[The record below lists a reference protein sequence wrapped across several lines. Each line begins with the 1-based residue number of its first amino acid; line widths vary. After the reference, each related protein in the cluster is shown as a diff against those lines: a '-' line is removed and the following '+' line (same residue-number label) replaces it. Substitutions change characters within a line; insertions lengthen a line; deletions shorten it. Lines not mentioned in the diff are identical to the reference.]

1 MLGAGRLRSAMC
13 MNHSLRVLLIDD
25 NPDDRLL
32 ALRALEKE
40 IPGLKATEIINQAA
54 LDRVLGEGGFDL
66 VVTDYQ
72 LFWSNGVEV
81 LRKVKRLWPNVP
93 VVMFTGTGSE
103 EVAVEAM
110 KAGLDDYVIK
120 SPRHFARLPA
130 AATNALRQSKMR
142 MQKAEAEANFARLFE
157 TMPIGLFHMRP
168 DGTILQVN
176 GALATMLG
184 FEHPTEAS
192 GTHALEFFM
201 TAEEHETWRNNIE
214 RDGTVVGHETQIHR
228 RDGSLLW
235 VEISA
240 RALRDGISGTL
251 FYEGSVEDISQ
262 RRAAQLEKERLIAE
276 LRGALS
282 HAKQLSGLL
291 PICSSCKKIR
301 DDRGE
306 WNPMEVYIQQRSDA
320 SFTHSFCPDCVRRL
334 YPEIFAEATK

>member
-1 MLGAGRLRSAMC
+1 
-13 MNHSLRVLLIDD
+13 MNHTLRALLVDD

-32 ALRALEKE
+32 ALRALQRE
-40 IPGLKATEIINQAA
+40 IGSLKATEITDQCELNRA
-54 LDRVLGEGGFDL
+54 LEQGGFDL
-66 VVTDYQ
+66 VITDFQ
-72 LFWSNGVEV
+72 LCWSDGLQVV
-81 LRKVKRLWPNVP
+81 RQVKKLWPSVP

-103 EVAVEAM
+103 EIAVEAM
-110 KAGLDDYVIK
+110 KSGLDDYVIK

-130 AATNALRQSKMR
+130 AVMNALRQAKIR
-142 MQKAEAEANFARLFE
+142 QQKTEAEANFTRLFE

-176 GALATMLG
+176 SALAEMLG
-184 FEHPTEAS
+184 FENPVEVS
-192 GTHALEFFM
+192 GHHAAEFFNSP
-201 TAEEHETWRNNIE
+201 EEHLAWRNNIE
-214 RDGTVVGHETQIHR
+214 RDGTLVGHETQIHR
-228 RDGSLLW
+228 RDGSPLW

-240 RALRDGISGTL
+240 RALRDGLSGSL

-262 RRAAQLEKERLIAE
+262 RRAAQQERERLIAE

-320 SFTHSFCPDCVRRL
+320 SFTHSFCPECVRRL
-334 YPEIFAEATK
+334 YPEIFAEAAK

>member
-1 MLGAGRLRSAMC
+1 MLRLPSEQAQAC
-13 MNHSLRVLLIDD
+13 MNHTLRALVLDD

-32 ALRALEKE
+32 ALRALQKE
-40 IPGLKATEIINQAA
+40 IPGLRATEITDQDA
-54 LDRVLGEGGFDL
+54 LSRALGQGGFDL
-66 VVTDYQ
+66 VISDYQ
-72 LFWSNGVEV
+72 LRWSDGLKV
-81 LRKVKRLWPNVP
+81 LREVKRLWPSVP

-103 EVAVEAM
+103 EIAVEAM

-130 AATNALRQSKMR
+130 AVMNALRQSKMR
-142 MQKAEAEANFARLFE
+142 LQKAEAEANFARLFD

-168 DGTILQVN
+168 DGTILQMN
-176 GALATMLG
+176 AALSSMLG
-184 FEHPTEAS
+184 FEHPSEGS
-192 GTHALEFFM
+192 GTHAVEYFM
-201 TAEEHETWRNNIE
+201 SPEEHHVWRENIE
-214 RDGTVVGHETQIHR
+214 RHGTVLGHQTQIHR
-228 RDGSLLW
+228 RDGSLIW

-240 RALRDGISGTL
+240 RALRDGVSGSL

-262 RRAAQLEKERLIAE
+262 RKAAEQEKERLIAE

-320 SFTHSFCPDCVRRL
+320 SFTHSFCPECVRRL
-334 YPEIFAEATK
+334 YPEIFAEAEK

>member
-1 MLGAGRLRSAMC
+1 

-32 ALRALEKE
+32 ALRALQKE
-40 IPGLKATEIINQAA
+40 VPGVKATEVTTQAA
-54 LDRVLGEGGFDL
+54 LDRALTDGGFDL
-66 VVTDYQ
+66 VITDY
-72 LFWSNGVEV
+72 E
-81 LRKVKRLWPNVP
+81 LRWTDGLKILREVKRLWPNIP

-103 EVAVEAM
+103 EIAVEAM

-120 SPRHFARLPA
+120 SPRHFSRLPA
-130 AATNALRQSKMR
+130 AALNALRQSRMR
-142 MQKAEAEANFARLFE
+142 LQKAEAEASFARLFE
-157 TMPIGLFHMRP
+157 VMPIGLFHMRP

-176 GALATMLG
+176 PALATMLG
-184 FEHPTEAS
+184 FEHAADAS
-192 GTHALEFFM
+192 GHHALEFF
-201 TAEEHETWRNNIE
+201 TTPGEHEKWRDSIE
-214 RDGTVVGHETQIHR
+214 RDGTLVGHETQIR
-228 RDGSLLW
+228 RQDGSLVW

-240 RALRDGISGTL
+240 RALRDGVSGTL
-251 FYEGSVEDISQ
+251 FYEGSIEDISQ
-262 RRAAQLEKERLIAE
+262 RHGAQQEKERLIAE

-301 DDRGE
+301 DDHGE

-334 YPEIFAEATK
+334 YPEIFAEPTK

>member
-1 MLGAGRLRSAMC
+1 

-32 ALRALEKE
+32 ALRALQKE
-40 IPGLKATEIINQAA
+40 VPGVKATEITNQAA
-54 LDRVLGEGGFDL
+54 LDRALTDGGFDL
-66 VVTDYQ
+66 VISDYQ
-72 LFWSNGVEV
+72 LRWTDGLKL
-81 LRKVKRLWPNVP
+81 LREVKRLWPNVP

-103 EVAVEAM
+103 EIAVEAM

-130 AATNALRQSKMR
+130 AVLNALRQSKMR
-142 MQKAEAEANFARLFE
+142 LQKAEAEASFARLFE
-157 TMPIGLFHMRP
+157 AMPIGLFHMRP

-176 GALATMLG
+176 TALATMLG
-184 FEHPTEAS
+184 FEHPSDAS
-192 GTHALEFFM
+192 GHHAVEYFI
-201 TAEEHETWRNNIE
+201 TPEEHERWRDNIE
-214 RDGTVVGHETQIHR
+214 RDGTLVGHETQVR
-228 RDGSLLW
+228 RLDGSLVW

-262 RRAAQLEKERLIAE
+262 RHGAQQERERLIAE

-301 DDRGE
+301 DDHGE

-334 YPEIFAEATK
+334 YPEIFAEPTK

>member
-1 MLGAGRLRSAMC
+1 MAKI
-13 MNHSLRVLLIDD
+13 LLIEDQQD
-25 NPDDRLL
+25 VRESIQHMLDIEGHRVEAASSAEEGLSW
-32 ALRALEKE
+32 LERK
-40 IPGLKATEIINQAA
+40 
-54 LDRVLGEGGFDL
+54 RFDL

-72 LFWSNGVEV
+72 LRWSDGLKV
-81 LRKVKRLWPNVP
+81 LRETKQLWPNVP

-103 EVAVEAM
+103 EIAVEAM

-130 AATNALRQSKMR
+130 AVTNALRQSRMR
-142 MQKAEAEANFARLFE
+142 LQKAEAEANFARLFE

-176 GALATMLG
+176 GALGTMLG
-184 FEHPTEAS
+184 FEHPADAS
-192 GTHALEFFM
+192 GHHALEFFM
-201 TAEEHETWRNNIE
+201 TAEEHAAWRENIE
-214 RDGTVVGHETQIHR
+214 RDGTLIGHETQIHR

-240 RALRDGISGTL
+240 RALRDGISGST

-262 RRAAQLEKERLIAE
+262 RRGAQQERERLIAE

>member
-1 MLGAGRLRSAMC
+1 
-13 MNHSLRVLLIDD
+13 MNHALRALLIDD

-32 ALRALEKE
+32 ALRALQRE
-40 IPGLKATEIINQAA
+40 IGNFKATEITNQCELDAA
-54 LDRVLGEGGFDL
+54 LEQGGFDI
-66 VVTDYQ
+66 VITDFQ
-72 LFWSNGVEV
+72 LRWSDGLQV
-81 LRKVKRLWPNVP
+81 LRATKKLWPNVP
-93 VVMFTGTGSE
+93 VIMFTGTGSE
-103 EVAVEAM
+103 EVAVESM
-110 KAGLDDYVIK
+110 KSGLDDYVIK

-130 AATNALRQSKMR
+130 AAMNALRQTRIRK
-142 MQKAEAEANFARLFE
+142 QKTEAEANFTRLFE

-176 GALATMLG
+176 SALAEMLG
-184 FEHPTEAS
+184 FEHAVDVS
-192 GTHALEFFM
+192 GHHAAEFF
-201 TAEEHETWRNNIE
+201 ASPDEHLEWRNNIE
-214 RDGTVVGHETQIHR
+214 RDGTLVGHETQIHR
-228 RDGSLLW
+228 RDGSLVW

-240 RALRDGISGTL
+240 RALRDGLSGSL

-262 RRAAQLEKERLIAE
+262 RRAAQQEKEQLIAE

-320 SFTHSFCPDCVRRL
+320 SFTHSFCPECVRRL

>member
-1 MLGAGRLRSAMC
+1 
-13 MNHSLRVLLIDD
+13 MNHALRVLLVDD

-32 ALRALEKE
+32 ALRALQKE
-40 IPGLKATEIINQAA
+40 IPDLKATEVTSQEQ
-54 LDRVLGEGGFDL
+54 LDRALEQGAFDL
-66 VVTDYQ
+66 VITDYQ
-72 LFWSNGVEV
+72 LRWSDGLKV
-81 LRKVKRLWPNVP
+81 LREVKRLWPSVP

-103 EVAVEAM
+103 EIAVEAM
-110 KAGLDDYVIK
+110 KSGLDDYVIK

-130 AATNALRQSKMR
+130 AAMNALRQSRMR
-142 MQKAEAEANFARLFE
+142 QQKSEAEANFTRLFE
-157 TMPIGLFHMRP
+157 TIPIGLFHMRP

-176 GALATMLG
+176 GALAAMLG
-184 FEHPTEAS
+184 FEHPADAS
-192 GTHALEFFM
+192 GRQAAEFFQ
-201 TAEEHETWRNNIE
+201 TTEEHSAWRDNIE
-214 RDGTVVGHETQIHR
+214 RHGTIVGHETQIR
-228 RDGSLLW
+228 RQDGSMFW

-240 RALRDGISGTL
+240 RALRDGVSGSL

-262 RRAAQLEKERLIAE
+262 RHAAQQEKERLIAE